1 MLVVLWSAGVL
12 YGSLAPQDGMP
23 AAGWFGRIPH
33 VDKIVH
39 FGFYA
44 GEVFL
49 AMHLVPARGWA
60 KWALLAGIVALSGA
74 IEVAQELWFGRSG
87 DLADFAANCTG
98 ALAGM
103 ALWVAMRRRP
113 ASSRQRP
120 WPHDDAGGF
129 GPGVPTP

>member
-1 MLVVLWSAGVL
+1 MTERKRRIFWTVLVVLWSAGVL

-23 AAGWFGRIPH
+23 AAGWLGRIPH
-33 VDKIVH
+33 FDKVVH

-44 GEVFL
+44 GEVFFV
-49 AMHLVPARGWA
+49 MHLAPPRGWL

-87 DLADFAANCTG
+87 DLADLAANCTG

-103 ALWVAMRRRP
+103 ALWAATCRRSAP
-113 ASSRQRP
+113 SSRR
-120 WPHDDAGGF
+120 A
-129 GPGVPTP
+129 